1 MTWLENLTEES
12 YMELFKED
20 LIKINYFALDKKSCL
35 SEMVEYLAEK
45 GVINSYEDFF
55 RAIMERENIMSTGIG
70 KGIAIP
76 HARHKV
82 VNEFRIL
89 VYMLDNELDF
99 EAIDEQPVKLI
110 FMIAV
115 PEEKKED
122 YMKVLS
128 SLSNFLR
135 VENNRKKLLNSTD
148 KNELLKILKEIEL

>member
-1 MTWLENLTEES
+1 
-12 YMELFKED
+12 
-20 LIKINYFALDKKSCL
+20 
-35 SEMVEYLAEK
+35 
-45 GVINSYEDFF
+45 
-55 RAIMERENIMSTGIG
+55 
-70 KGIAIP
+70 
-76 HARHKV
+76 
-82 VNEFRIL
+82 
-89 VYMLDNELDF
+89 MLDNELDF